1 MGWAEHTI
9 WWHVYPLG
17 FVGAPIRDASP
28 SAEPRLR
35 RMLNWL
41 DYAVDLGASGLLLG
55 PIFASET
62 HGYDST
68 DQFRIDPRLGTER
81 DFDDLVA
88 ACRER
93 GLRII
98 LDGVFSHVGAGH
110 PTFLQALAAGPLHD
124 AAALYDIDWDAEG
137 GPAARVFEG
146 HGSLVRLK
154 HESPATVDYV
164 RRVMEHW
171 LARGVDGWRLDAA
184 YSVPPEFWARVLP
197 DVRAE
202 YPEAWILGE
211 VLHGD
216 YAEFVTESGVD
227 SVTQYELWKAI
238 WSSLKDGNLYELDWS
253 LQRNNGFLETFVPQ
267 TFVGNHDVT
276 RIASMVGQEHA
287 VVALAILM
295 AVGGIPSI
303 YSGDERGFVGV
314 KEERLGG
321 DDAVRPEFPE
331 TPAGLS
337 AAGAEIFHAHQQLIA
352 LRRQHPWLTAATTEA
367 LSLENERAVWRSSAG
382 DQHIDLAIDLTD
394 APSATIRDAS
404 GAVLWSRP

>member
-17 FVGAPIRDASP
+17 FTGAPIREESPDA
-28 SAEPRLR
+28 APRLR

-41 DYAVDLGASGLLLG
+41 DYAVELGVSGILLG
-55 PIFASET
+55 PIFASQT

-68 DQFRIDPRLGTER
+68 DQFRIDPRLGDEQ

-93 GLRII
+93 GLRIL
-98 LDGVFSHVGAGH
+98 LDGVFSHVGEKH
-110 PTFLQALAAGPLHD
+110 PGFLRALAAGPLHN

-146 HGSLVRLK
+146 HGSLVRLN
-154 HESPATVDYV
+154 HTSDAAVDYV

-184 YSVPPEFWARVLP
+184 YSVAPAFWARVLP
-197 DVRAE
+197 DVRAA
-202 YPEAWILGE
+202 YPEAWVLGE

-238 WSSLKDGNLYELDWS
+238 WSSLNDGNLYELDWS
-253 LQRNNGFLETFVPQ
+253 LQRHNGFLETFVPQ

-276 RIASMVGQEHA
+276 RIASTVGADGA
-287 VVALAILM
+287 VTALAILM
-295 AVGGIPSI
+295 SVGGIPSV
-303 YSGDERGFVGV
+303 YSGDERGLTGV

-321 DDAVRPEFPE
+321 DDAVRPEFPG
-331 TPAGLS
+331 TPADLDPSGD
-337 AAGAEIFHAHQQLIA
+337 GIFRTHRELIA
-352 LRRQHPWLTAATTEA
+352 LRRERPWLTRATTEA
-367 LSLENERAVWRSSAG
+367 LSLENERAVWRVSSGAE
-382 DQHIDLAIDLTD
+382 HLELEVDLTD
-394 APSATIRDAS
+394 AAYATIRDAD
-404 GAVLWSRP
+404 GQTLWPRP